1 MSNIFTTSTLFRN
14 SIFAIFWLCFL
25 EKPKVQL
32 ENSSRIITVF
42 SQNKASIILPKMVKN
57 CREKPV
63 HVWHD
68 LTIMIL
74 LDSDFVTVGWAWLK
88 FCWCKTAEGGCGCW
102 GNKVAGMGF
111 VVTWKKNKYSWN
123 IIEHWY
129 TYLAFW
135 FGVC

>member
-1 MSNIFTTSTLFRN
+1 MSNIFTTSTLLEKLSFCN
-14 SIFAIFWLCFL
+14 FFDYAFFF

-42 SQNKASIILPKMVKN
+42 SQNKASIILHTKNGQIILPKMVKN

-111 VVTWKKNKYSWN
+111 VVTWKKWK
-123 IIEHWY
+123 EK
-129 TYLAFW
+129 LMK
-135 FGVC
+135 